1 MALKSEVE
9 NLQHRLREHTDFL
22 ESIRNAPEDEVLSIV
37 RQIRSAENASAV
49 LSSYQGRVGGVNQF
63 SERTSARAAIPSTES
78 GVELELV
85 MLHPTAYPV
94 HPPPAPSSVA
104 STSLTREP
112 GLLHATTSSSS
123 TSLPPGETYTYRNPR
138 LEHLTVSYWT
148 RIPIDDQLAAQAIS
162 HYLDVEHP
170 VIGFFDAEL
179 FVRDLVEQRLNFCS
193 SFLFSSVMSL
203 ACVRH
208 LKSNSVNPI
217 FNQCRTPSVRLTYGL
232 HHSLQRSWRKP

>member
-63 SERTSARAAIPSTES
+63 SEHTSARAAIPSTES

-104 STSLTREP
+104 STILTREP

-123 TSLPPGETYTYRNPR
+123 TSLPPGETYTHRNPR

-217 FNQCRTPSVRLTYGL
+217 FNQCRTPLVRLIYGL